1 MTRGTVV
8 CPPLRQVHGM
18 AQTGGEAVVARRWV
32 PPRARGM
39 TLIELMVGLAV
50 GLFVS
55 LIAIAVFVSTRTLN
69 VVNNSSARMGENA
82 RLAMEVLQEDLRHAG
97 FQGCHDV
104 AANPPVSVLNSAA
117 AANAGFLD
125 TGLTGVAGHRG
136 TGTGFAPGLGPALD
150 ALIQK
155 PNKNSDIVTVR
166 VPADNL
172 SLGLTA
178 AMATAAAAPQIG
190 ASGAA
195 VGMLRQGDIALVAS
209 CKAAAIFQITAN
221 PPAATG
227 ALEHTAGTSPSPG
240 NAAATLPQRFGSD
253 AAVYR
258 LETRHYYVAASTLH
272 AGSNALWRFR
282 VPCPGCTG
290 TDNPQELAGGVDRLN
305 VLWGIDTDG
314 DQTVNQYLGADAVTA
329 WEQVGSARVQ
339 MLVATTSNGNV
350 TQGAQT
356 VSFAGATVTPTDRQL
371 RTVLTEVVTL
381 RNRAP

>member
-1 MTRGTVV
+1 MMPGTARGGKSAAF
-8 CPPLRQVHGM
+8 RWS
-18 AQTGGEAVVARRWV
+18 AAR
-32 PPRARGM
+32 RARGM

-69 VVNNSSARMGENA
+69 VVNNSSARLGENA
-82 RLAMEVLQEDLRHAG
+82 RLAMEALQDDLRHAG

-104 AANPPVSVLNSAA
+104 AANPPVSVLNAPA

-125 TGLTGVAGHRG
+125 TGLTGVAGRRG
-136 TGTGFAPGLGPALD
+136 TGTGTGTSFTPVLGTALS
-150 ALIQK
+150 ALLPR
-155 PNKNSDIVTVR
+155 PNDNSDIVTVR

-178 AMATAAAAPQIG
+178 TMATAAAAPQVG
-190 ASGAA
+190 AGGVT
-195 VGMLRQGDIALVAS
+195 VGTLRQGDIALIAS

-221 PPAATG
+221 PVATG
-227 ALEHTAGTSPSPG
+227 ALAHAAGTSPTPG
-240 NAAATLPQRFGSD
+240 NAAANLPQRFGGD

-258 LETRHYYVAASTLH
+258 LETRHYYVAPSTLH

-282 VPCPGCTG
+282 VPCPGCAAA
-290 TDNPQELAGGVDRLN
+290 DNPQELAGGVDRLN
-305 VLWGIDTDG
+305 VLWGIDSDG
-314 DQTVNQYLGADAVTA
+314 DQTVNRYLAADAVTD
-329 WEQVGSARVQ
+329 WTQVGAARLQ
-339 MLVATTSNGNV
+339 MLVATTSKGNV
-350 TQGAQT
+350 TQAAQT
-356 VSFAGATVTPTDRQL
+356 VSFAGADVTPVDRQL